1 MGRKA
6 VKVKSQDGFIR
17 VTIPDE
23 LARKIDEF
31 IEESGG
37 LYTSRAE
44 VVRAALRLFFEK
56 VEKSELTPEEEEF
69 IKKAK
74 EGKIKPDFEI
84 ETNEIKF

>member
-6 VKVKSQDGFIR
+6 VKVKSQDGFVR

-31 IEESGG
+31 IEDSGG

-44 VVRAALRLFFEK
+44 VIRAALRLFFEK
-56 VEKSELTPEEEEF
+56 VEKTELTSEEEEF
-69 IKKAK
+69 LQKAK
-74 EGKIKPDFEI
+74 EGKIKPDFEV
-84 ETNEIKF
+84 ETSDVKF